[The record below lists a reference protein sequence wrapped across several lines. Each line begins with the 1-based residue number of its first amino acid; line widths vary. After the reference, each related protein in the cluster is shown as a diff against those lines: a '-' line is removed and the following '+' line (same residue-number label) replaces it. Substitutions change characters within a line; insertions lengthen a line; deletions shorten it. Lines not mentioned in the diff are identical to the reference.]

1 MPLAVETWS
10 LSHWTARGVPSK
22 NIFITYISQERR
34 GMPRHA
40 GPPGEA
46 PHQRWPRRR
55 KEAGRVMQFKP
66 SYTPHYCIYFSDLL
80 CGTDLMSLE
89 LLETLGLWML
99 RKCHSTVQK

>member
-55 KEAGRVMQFKP
+55 KEAREAEITALAGASRAN
-66 SYTPHYCIYFSDLL
+66 
-80 CGTDLMSLE
+80 
-89 LLETLGLWML
+89 
-99 RKCHSTVQK
+99 TV